1 MDEKLYV
8 LIREDLTPPQ
18 QAVQAG
24 HAVAE
29 YLLRV
34 PGYTWTN
41 GTLVYLGVQDKER
54 LRRWGRRLEIKG
66 IPFAVF
72 KEPDLGNT
80 MTALAAVTDNPKI
93 FQSLRLAEFALT

>member
-8 LIREDLTPPQ
+8 LIREDLTLPQ

-29 YLLRV
+29 YLLRG
-34 PGYTWTN
+34 PKSTWSN
-41 GTLVYLGVQDKER
+41 GTLVYLKVQDKER
-54 LRRWGRRLEIKG
+54 LRRWSRKLGDRG

-72 KEPDLGNT
+72 KEPDLDNT
-80 MTALAAVTDNPKI
+80 MTALAAVTSNPKI
-93 FQSLRLAEFALT
+93 FQSLRLAEFA